1 MVDGGHI
8 EIPAAAEGFGAEQV
22 GDEWRF
28 RVEVEAVE
36 RGAEGDFL
44 AAGDGG
50 REPAVEGV
58 PVLGMLRIESQ
69 IKQRRSATASE
80 IIYQVIRP
88 KARAGE
94 GVLLRQTA
102 GQAASGLC
110 FTPPDTVRALTAS
123 PLKEPLFG
131 SDLTFADVLEN
142 FFTWQ
147 HQALVG
153 TAVVDRVSCQI
164 LKSKPGSGQHSTYA
178 SVHTWVDLRRM
189 VPLRIDKFLASGAL
203 ARRIA
208 TTRVAADD
216 LQHKIP
222 AELTI
227 SGAHAESAT
236 ELKGSRI
243 NHGVSYANAT
253 FTAEG
258 LKDPSRCPL
267 RARSIRSPACSSSA
281 HA

>member
-1 MVDGGHI
+1 MKPIYHFILKLAVIALLAG
-8 EIPAAAEGFGAEQV
+8 AAG
-22 GDEWRF
+22 
-28 RVEVEAVE
+28 AVE
-36 RGAEGDFL
+36 PPPPLTAKDL
-44 AAGDGG
+44 AAKLGALQQDGSSYA
-50 REPAVEGV
+50 RV
-58 PVLGMLRIESQ
+58 MLEVKPPGASARIALQLQ
-69 IKQRRSATASE
+69 IKQRRSATATE
-80 IIYQVIRP
+80 IIYQVIWP
-88 KARAGE
+88 KSRAGE

-102 GQAASGLC
+102 GQAASGLS
-110 FTPPDTVRALTAS
+110 FTPPATMRPLTAS
-123 PLKEPLFG
+123 QMKEPLFG

-153 TAVVDRVSCQI
+153 TEVVDRVSCQI
-164 LKSKPGSGQHSTYA
+164 LESKPGNGQHSSYA
-178 SVHTWVDLRRM
+178 SVRTWVDLRRM

-227 SGAHAESAT
+227 SGAHAESVT
-236 ELKGSRI
+236 EFKGSRI

-258 LKDPSRCPL
+258 LKDPAVP
-267 RARSIRSPACSSSA
+267 RSAE
-281 HA
+281 